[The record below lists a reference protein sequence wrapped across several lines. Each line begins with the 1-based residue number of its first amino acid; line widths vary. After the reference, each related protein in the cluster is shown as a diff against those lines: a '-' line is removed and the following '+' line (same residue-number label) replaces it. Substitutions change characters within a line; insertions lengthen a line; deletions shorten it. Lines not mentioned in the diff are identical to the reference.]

1 MGAQAILAQSS
12 RLLSHQ
18 IQILRLRKS
27 MVVGHLLLSA
37 ALLKKNDSW
46 EGRGLRDGEE
56 APRTRIAARQ
66 RVAHKAEEGYRQRF
80 LPDQGWI
87 DVTPTRTI
95 RVTLHRESSPQAT
108 DTANDNV
115 VILSARMHGDELI
128 QDEPF
133 SLRIRAG
140 ETAADLEKEIWRMH
154 QIRDADVAIELLGT
168 DGEPI
173 AADQAV
179 LDALEIPARVV
190 VLSFL
195 RRSSSEEG
203 SQRSHTWRI
212 FRSGHGGLCICA
224 CFVRQNL

>member
-1 MGAQAILAQSS
+1 MGTNRSSSESGTQSRRGSQA
-12 RLLSHQ
+12 
-18 IQILRLRKS
+18 K
-27 MVVGHLLLSA
+27 
-37 ALLKKNDSW
+37 
-46 EGRGLRDGEE
+46 
-56 APRTRIAARQ
+56 
-66 RVAHKAEEGYRQRF
+66 
-80 LPDQGWI
+80 
-87 DVTPTRTI
+87 
-95 RVTLHRESSPQAT
+95 

-203 SQRSHTWRI
+203 SQRIHTWRI
-212 FRSGHGGLCICA
+212 FRSGHGGFCICA
-224 CFVRQNL
+224 CFVR